1 MLISGQHTD
10 TNARFQKTTKL
21 CAQHGHIEPVSV
33 LSVHGIRAIRRK
45 ILRRFSF
52 GPGILVT
59 AAFIGPGTITTA
71 SSAGASF
78 GFALLWALLFSIFAT
93 IVLQEMA
100 ARLGL
105 VTRLGLAEAMRSSF
119 QTAWIGKA
127 AVILIVAAIGF
138 GNAAYEAGNIAGAA
152 LALASVSPW
161 SIATWSVVTGAG
173 AAILLGLGHYHQ
185 LERTLVVLVLIM
197 SAVFIAT
204 AWTVRPDLGAMFR
217 AAINPSL
224 PPGSV
229 MTAIALIGTTVVPYN
244 LFLHANAVREK
255 WSADVSVDQAISES
269 RIDTSL
275 SIGLGGL
282 ITLAILSTSAVAF
295 FGTGKTFSGDTMAT
309 QLEPLLGP
317 AARYVF
323 AAGLFAGG
331 LTSAITAP
339 LAAAY
344 AVCGAMNWQNDLKS
358 ASFRAVWLT
367 VLSCGTV
374 FAALGSKP
382 IAAIVF
388 AQATNGLLLPIVA
401 VFLIVVMNRR
411 ALLGERVNGPFAN
424 AMGALVVL
432 VALGLGAIKI
442 LGVLGLI

>member
-1 MLISGQHTD
+1 
-10 TNARFQKTTKL
+10 
-21 CAQHGHIEPVSV
+21 
-33 LSVHGIRAIRRK
+33 
-45 ILRRFSF
+45 LRGFRF
-52 GPGILVT
+52 GPGILIT

-71 SSAGASF
+71 SAAGASY

-105 VTRLGLAEAMRSSF
+105 VTRMGLAEAMRSSF
-119 QTAWIGKA
+119 KSAWLGKA

-161 SIATWSVVTGAG
+161 GVATWSLVTGAS
-173 AAILLGLGHYHQ
+173 AAILLGFGQYQQ
-185 LERTLVVLVLIM
+185 LERVLVTLVLIM
-197 SAVFIAT
+197 SVVFIAT
-204 AWTVRPDLGAMFR
+204 AWTVKPDLGAMLQ
-217 AAINPSL
+217 AALSPSL
-224 PPGSV
+224 PDGSV

-255 WSADVSVDQAISES
+255 WSAEYSIDQAISES

-295 FGTGKTFSGDTMAT
+295 FSTGKTFNSDTMAL

-317 AARYVF
+317 AARYAF

-344 AVCGAMNWQNDLKS
+344 AVCGAMNWQSNLKS
-358 ASFRAVWLT
+358 GPFRAVWLL
-367 VLSCGTV
+367 VLVCGTV
-374 FAALGSKP
+374 FAAIGSKP
-382 IAAIVF
+382 IAAILF
-388 AQATNGLLLPIVA
+388 AQAANGLLLPVVA
-401 VFLIVVMNRR
+401 IFLIVVMNRGE
-411 ALLGERVNGPFAN
+411 LLGSRTNGPLAN
-424 AMGALVVL
+424 ALGALVVS
-432 VALGLGAIKI
+432 VALGLGAVKI
-442 LGVLGLI
+442 LSVLGLI